1 MGAISLRQDCFMKY
15 RNRENRISGII
26 AFLLAFSIVATAIL
40 QAFLIPAFA
49 TEAEDELEELK

>member
-1 MGAISLRQDCFMKY
+1 MKY